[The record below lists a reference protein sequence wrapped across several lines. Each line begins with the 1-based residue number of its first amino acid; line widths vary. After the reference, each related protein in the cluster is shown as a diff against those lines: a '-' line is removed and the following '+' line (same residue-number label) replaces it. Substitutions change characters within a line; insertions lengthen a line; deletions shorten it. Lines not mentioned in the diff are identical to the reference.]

1 MGPAVLKGG
10 FSTFLSIILLAN
22 SNSHVFETFFKV
34 WLLKTLQISIVNN
47 SVRTKKPFY
56 LFQIFFLVVTFAL
69 YNGLV
74 VLPIILSH
82 IGPEEASHIIAD
94 PNITSKTENIPEED
108 LELNTK
114 MISSVV
120 T

>member
-1 MGPAVLKGG
+1 M
-10 FSTFLSIILLAN
+10 
-22 SNSHVFETFFKV
+22 
-34 WLLKTLQISIVNN
+34 
-47 SVRTKKPFY
+47 
-56 LFQIFFLVVTFAL
+56 
-69 YNGLV
+69 

-114 MISSVV
+114 MI
-120 T
+120 

>member
-1 MGPAVLKGG
+1 MYIE
-10 FSTFLSIILLAN
+10 SILA
-22 SNSHVFETFFKV
+22 
-34 WLLKTLQISIVNN
+34 
-47 SVRTKKPFY
+47 KPFSV
-56 LFQIFFLVVTFAL
+56 FQIFFLVVTFAL

-82 IGPEEASHIIAD
+82 IGPEEASHIVAH
-94 PNITSKTENIPEED
+94 PNVRFKNENIPEGEED